1 MRHKILAQDLDP
13 QSKMKTPR
21 AGEAEAHHSLWVTR
35 GHEGFPVIFFSFDT
49 FMYFEFFFHFA
60 FLSKFNKI

>member
-1 MRHKILAQDLDP
+1 MRHEILTQDLDP
-13 QSKMKTPR
+13 QSKMKTRR
-21 AGEAEAHHSLWVTR
+21 AGEAEARHSRWGTR
-35 GHEGFPVIFFSFDT
+35 GHEGVPMTFFSFDT